1 MLHRLSLAWQT
12 ASPAERAWAAV
23 ALACLLA
30 CAALVLSLRA
40 CDAPAE
46 PDPVEE
52 THTDATVGRLT
63 DDVGRT
69 GDAIG
74 SADSALTE
82 TTGRLRRADSL
93 LSAPLTPEPVGS
105 DADALRAIRD

>member
-1 MLHRLSLAWQT
+1 MLNRIRLYWQT

-46 PDPVEE
+46 PTPLEQSQDA
-52 THTDATVGRLT
+52 TDAS
-63 DDVGRT
+63 RT
-69 GDAIG
+69 
-74 SADSALTE
+74 
-82 TTGRLRRADSL
+82 RDSL
-93 LSAPLTPEPVGS
+93 TVSRTRSAVDSTRDDLRDTRDSLRAPLPPPPAT
-105 DADALRAIRD
+105 DAEWGAAWEAYRNSR